1 MQIATMLLQVLIA
14 FVLTA
19 LAMPVILVAVPATRD
34 SVVGPVLGGGLLVVL
49 FGIIW
54 LVWPRRRR

>member
-1 MQIATMLLQVLIA
+1 MRIATVLLQVLIA

-19 LAMPVILVAVPATRD
+19 AFLPIVLVSVPATRD
-34 SVVGPVLGGGLLVVL
+34 PTAGPVLGVSMLVVL
-49 FGIIW
+49 FGIVW